1 MDKKQIKLAD
11 VACVDNRK
19 MEGIEELAANIAA
32 LGLLQPILLTNE
44 PEKSEGGKPYGVVD
58 GRRRFRALEQLK
70 REFLEPGEYVLFQG
84 GITKERE
91 AAFCANFARQNL
103 TLAEEVEALKNLGGS
118 QASIA
123 ALLGKTEQWVALRQN
138 LANLSGVWVKV
149 LNNPE
154 EYPCWSASKLELVA
168 RETPEVQEYLAQY
181 TYSDLPTKRIMEM
194 AAKKHRLLSAA
205 PFDTAC
211 CKDCPKRTGAQG
223 VLFAE
228 LNDKHDS
235 CLDAECFSAKAL
247 ELVKKLRTEKK
258 LIPVRG
264 DGSHVGAERT
274 YAEKCKALY
283 SWDYDKLR
291 KPKKGE
297 EPNAIIVSGSGI
309 GKLMVV
315 ETKRAVASSAS
326 ETAENPEKHEKT
338 VAEREAELKAKRVKL
353 ALGKLKEWLGGKAN
367 TADAWI
373 KRSGY
378 AADAVHEMCVKYA
391 VWFGVDGEIDYQRR
405 WKLPDWTKIT
415 NEIFH
420 KSVFVHAVKH
430 FDKRICEELTRT
442 LADID
447 VKCGDDICGLLFLD
461 WDKLFFEPAV
471 AEIPEPKSLIAAR
484 IKEKQAKAEK
494 KAVKSAKPAKAS
506 GK

>member
-19 MEGIEELAANIAA
+19 LEGIEELAANIAA
-32 LGLLQPILLTNE
+32 LGLLQPILLTND

-138 LANLSGVWVKV
+138 LANLTGKWVDV
-149 LNNPE
+149 LQHPE
-154 EYPCWSASKLELVA
+154 KYPQWSVSKLELIA
-168 RETPEVQEYLAQY
+168 REPAEVQKACQCKIHWDHSFNYWKDILADY
-181 TYSDLPTKRIMEM
+181 
-194 AAKKHRLLSAA
+194 HRLISAA
-205 PFDTAC
+205 PFDTAGC
-211 CKDCPKRTGAQG
+211 MNCPKRSGEQG
-223 VLFAE
+223 VLFADFD
-228 LNDKHDS
+228 DKHDS
-235 CLDAECFSAKAL
+235 CLDEKCFVKKAL
-247 ELVKKLRTEKK
+247 DFVKKLREKK
-258 LIPVRG
+258 PLIPVTLEYCYG
-264 DGSHVGAERT
+264 DTPDVKYAASIKAKEKDDFAELRT
-274 YAEKCKALY
+274 
-283 SWDYDKLR
+283 
-291 KPKKGE
+291 PKKGE
-297 EPNAIIVSGSGI
+297 EPNAIVVAGDAI
-309 GKLMVV
+309 GRLMV
-315 ETKRAVASSAS
+315 AVPKKGDKKS
-326 ETAENPEKHEKT
+326 TAAKTVAAEKT

-391 VWFGVDGEIDYQRR
+391 VWFGVDGEIDYQWR

-420 KSVFVHAVKH
+420 KSGFVHAVKH
-430 FDKRICEELTRT
+430 FDKHICEELTRT

-484 IKEKQAKAEK
+484 LKEKQTKAEK

>member
-58 GRRRFRALEQLK
+58 GRRRFRALEHLK
-70 REFLEPGEYVLFQG
+70 REFLEPGEYVIFQG

-103 TLAEEVEALKNLGGS
+103 TLAEEVEALKSLGGS
-118 QASIA
+118 QRSIA

-138 LANLSGVWVKV
+138 LANLEGLWVEV
-149 LNNPE
+149 LFKPE
-154 EYPCWSASKLELVA
+154 EYPQWSAAKLELVA
-168 RETPEVQEYLAQY
+168 RETPEVQEYLARHV
-181 TYSDLPTKRIMEM
+181 YSNLPIKRIMEM
-194 AAKKHRLLSAA
+194 AAEKHRLLSAA
-205 PFDTAC
+205 PFDTAEC
-211 CKDCPKRTGAQG
+211 RNCPKRTGAQG
-223 VLFAE
+223 LLFAE

-247 ELVKKLRTEKK
+247 ELVKKLRTDKK

-264 DGSHVGAERT
+264 DLSYVGAEHG
-274 YAEKCKALY
+274 YADKCKALY
-283 SWDYDKLR
+283 SRDYNKLR
-291 KPKKGE
+291 KPQKGE
-297 EPNAIIVSGSGI
+297 EPNAIIVNGAGI

-315 ETKRAVASSAS
+315 ETKRKATASVGGAK
-326 ETAENPEKHEKT
+326 NQEKHEKT
-338 VAEREAELKAKRVKL
+338 VAEREAELKAKRAKL
-353 ALGKLKEWLGGKAN
+353 ALGKLKAWLGGKAN
-367 TADAWI
+367 TAEAWI

-391 VWFGVDGEIDYQRR
+391 VWFGVDGEIDYQ
-405 WKLPDWTKIT
+405 WDWQLPDWTKIT

-430 FDKRICEELTRT
+430 FDERICEELART
-442 LADID
+442 LANID

-461 WDKLFFEPAV
+461 WNKQFFEPAV

-494 KAVKSAKPAKAS
+494 KSAKGIKAAKAS